1 MLGWNEVVLELLE
14 LNGKPVCVTVGEI
27 GGAGAEV
34 AVFSGTLR
42 VGEPEH
48 PATEDEVFA
57 LWIGG
62 HGTVVLDRAL
72 FNGARNDGALNVTQ
86 ATVYFV
92 FEAATRFRLDWAP

>member
-1 MLGWNEVVLELLE
+1 
-14 LNGKPVCVTVGEI
+14 
-27 GGAGAEV
+27 
-34 AVFSGTLR
+34 
-42 VGEPEH
+42 
-48 PATEDEVFA
+48 

-92 FEAATRFRLDWAP
+92 FEAATRFRLDWAS